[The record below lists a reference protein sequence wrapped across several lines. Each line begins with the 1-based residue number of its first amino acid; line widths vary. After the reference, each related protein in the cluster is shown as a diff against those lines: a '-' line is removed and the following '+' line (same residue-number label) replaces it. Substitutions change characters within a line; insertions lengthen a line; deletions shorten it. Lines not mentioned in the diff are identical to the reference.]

1 VNEIPS
7 QEEQEIARSYCC
19 ERTLQRPKTNI
30 ISAAVFAFV
39 FVLCCSCSSA
49 TLFFLLHRLGVFSS
63 ESLLGTHVFASCGIL
78 FCLNVIAG
86 VMLCAKRIVIGLV
99 RLYQHYAP
107 EEMRRKCL
115 CKPTCSEY
123 MIQAIKKYGLIS
135 GLRKSYVRL
144 FYTCGGYLYRIDEP

>member
-1 VNEIPS
+1 MDDIPS
-7 QEEQEIARSYCC
+7 QEEQEIARAYCC
-19 ERTLQRPKTNI
+19 ERALPRPKTNI
-30 ISAAVFAFV
+30 KSVALFLLVFVSCSGSISVILFFLLRWLGVLVAGSWLGAHAVFAFALL
-39 FVLCCSCSSA
+39 FILCSM
-49 TLFFLLHRLGVFSS
+49 
-63 ESLLGTHVFASCGIL
+63 
-78 FCLNVIAG
+78 AG
-86 VMLCAKRIVIGLV
+86 LAVCAKRIVIGLV

-123 MIQAIKKYGLIS
+123 VILAVEKYGLIK